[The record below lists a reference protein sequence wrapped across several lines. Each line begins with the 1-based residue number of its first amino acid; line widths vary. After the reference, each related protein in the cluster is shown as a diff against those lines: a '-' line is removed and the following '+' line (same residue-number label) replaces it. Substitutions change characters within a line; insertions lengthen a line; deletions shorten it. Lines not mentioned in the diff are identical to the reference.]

1 MKPEKL
7 FLVLFICMG
16 VLLTMLYGRFEL
28 GGWEMERCQ
37 KMIFGTLVCV
47 FVIIV
52 VGVILIY
59 IYECF
64 QCNSNVYRIYVSDT
78 GSIETQ
84 GDIHSFYVLKDEKN
98 DIVPKNTEAV
108 IYCGNDILKKK
119 AFEDISSLKCLAF
132 AKNAHKIEKD
142 LYKMFLENNV
152 NISVCSESVLMI
164 VNEKGEVVSSVNVI
178 QRTGAKEQQKC
189 AVTVQ
194 VNH

>member
-16 VLLTMLYGRFEL
+16 VLLAMLYGRFEL

-64 QCNSNVYRIYVSDT
+64 QCDSDVYRIYVSDT

-84 GDIHSFYVLKDEKN
+84 GDIHSFYVLNEM
-98 DIVPKNTEAV
+98 
-108 IYCGNDILKKK
+108 ILYQKIQKRSSTAETTFSKKRL
-119 AFEDISSLKCLAF
+119 LK
-132 AKNAHKIEKD
+132 
-142 LYKMFLENNV
+142 
-152 NISVCSESVLMI
+152 
-164 VNEKGEVVSSVNVI
+164 
-178 QRTGAKEQQKC
+178 T
-189 AVTVQ
+189 
-194 VNH
+194 